1 MSSLSKIYV
10 GKNKTIIGSFSANS
24 LSNVHFRCTD
34 NSGNV
39 FMNHKYGLIL
49 EYPAEDGLSIYS
61 GYPHMTICN
70 NYFYNVLT
78 RAPGLMRYGYFHCYN
93 NFVYGFNLAYTPYTG
108 INIYSID

>member
-1 MSSLSKIYV
+1 MNEEYNRCNISMSSLSKIYV

-49 EYPAEDGLSIYS
+49 GYPAEDGLSIYS

-78 RAPGLMRYGYFHCYN
+78 RAPGLMRYADHI
-93 NFVYGFNLAYTPYTG
+93 LT
-108 INIYSID
+108 IIMI